1 VILLGVPDS
10 RIAGIQRIFVKY
22 AGVYFCEVKPEYIY
36 FAPMEGITTKAF
48 RRVYSQFYRGIDR
61 YYSPFIAVTSDMAF
75 KRRDKRGVLPHEE
88 NLVPQLLAN
97 DADAFVWAAI
107 RLADEGYEEINLNA
121 GCPMGTVVSKGKGAG
136 LLKYME
142 AFDRFLDRIFSHEG
156 LPGISIKTRAG
167 FYNTDEAEGIAGIL
181 ARYPFCEVIIHPRA
195 REDFYDGTPDRE
207 AFDIITSKLN
217 CTVCYNGDLYTPE
230 SVQDLI
236 NERPGIKRIM
246 LGRGLLIDPSL
257 AEKIRYDEDAKDGN
271 DVKDDEDAKD
281 GKAVL
286 YSFLTCLESEYKSEM
301 ASDRNVLFKMKEIW
315 SYLGRSFSDHE
326 KSLKVIRKCT
336 SMSQYELAVKEILR

>member
-1 VILLGVPDS
+1 
-10 RIAGIQRIFVKY
+10 
-22 AGVYFCEVKPEYIY
+22 
-36 FAPMEGITTKAF
+36 M
-48 RRVYSQFYRGIDR
+48 
-61 YYSPFIAVTSDMAF
+61 
-75 KRRDKRGVLPHEE
+75 
-88 NLVPQLLAN
+88 
-97 DADAFVWAAI
+97 
-107 RLADEGYEEINLNA
+107 
-121 GCPMGTVVSKGKGAG
+121 
-136 LLKYME
+136 
-142 AFDRFLDRIFSHEG
+142 
-156 LPGISIKTRAG
+156 
-167 FYNTDEAEGIAGIL
+167 
-181 ARYPFCEVIIHPRA
+181 IIHPRA

-271 DVKDDEDAKD
+271 DVKDDEEAKD